1 MTRSIPVLAVLSL
14 LVASTTAGAQVQDT
28 AQQACSSAADLNAD
42 AVAWAQAGE
51 INGCFRDAGKGSLG
65 NPAALSACISA
76 DAKGKVAKKF
86 AVSVGKE
93 LKSCSP
99 ANLPGFAVPDLAA
112 PYAAPAG
119 AGAFD
124 PVLHEM
130 YAEATSATAI
140 KAEKTLLVDVY
151 GNPVDDAILLLS
163 GSPIGAKCQA
173 EITKTLLKCER
184 FKRKEYNK
192 CEKAS
197 LKSGLGSEG
206 LLATT
211 CLTTAG
217 DLATGQPDPK
227 GKIVKQCESKI
238 ASVLEKKCF
247 GQDLEALFPGECAEA
262 GAAGFPGCV
271 VDRID
276 CRMCQ
281 QLNEFNGLSRDCDLY
296 DDGAANDSCRPVLPV
311 CGDDTL
317 DLPSEQCDDGNTV
330 GGDCCSS
337 SCQFET
343 TAAACDQPRVV
354 IETPDNGI
362 FTLAATANVTGYV
375 ENVNLNNASLT
386 VNGAPVTIQPN
397 KTFSTTVNLSTA
409 TVFNPILATLTRTND
424 GEKTNDRVVVIAGPS
439 IVEGSPSPN
448 GIGMR
453 FNDSGLN
460 SIEPA
465 VEALVAIDPA
475 ELIAP
480 GTLVINDFCYLDS
493 IFGCIG
499 RVDVTISGTPP
510 PAISGFDINM
520 DSMTNFVA
528 GDITLHNLFVRANV
542 DDATGVSLHCE
553 IDITST
559 AVNLFGDY
567 GLSPRVGQPSDV
579 DVAQIGLVDVVL
591 GGFNDSTNCSGLLGG
606 LVEALIDL
614 FIGDIQDLF
623 EPALEDF
630 LNEVDGNGNTPIA
643 GAIEVAL
650 SGIEIAGPIGD
661 GLGVVL
667 QTPMN
672 AILEDN
678 VGITF
683 RTDPSAVAATPDPE
697 APNLTRSYHVA
708 ESFPTF
714 GANSPGGF
722 PYGLGITFSTSAFNQ
737 LLRAQIESGLLRTE
751 LTAIDLGGGPIPL
764 TAGLLSAFFPELGVV
779 PPATPLAVRLAP
791 SIAPVLTGNAG
802 PLGELAELKMAQL
815 LAHVVADP
823 NSSEEL
829 LLATIAVDARL
840 GFDMDFTSGAISLT
854 ITPPGPADLTVALLT
869 NPLSIDE
876 AAVQSLLPAILGP
889 LLPTLA
895 DALGSI
901 PLPEFFGLNLT
912 GVEVARA
919 GAGSHMGIFANL
931 TPTP

>member
-1 MTRSIPVLAVLSL
+1 MTRTIPVLAALTL
-14 LVASTTAGAQVQDT
+14 LVASATAGAQVQDA
-28 AQQACSSAADLNAD
+28 AQQKCSSTADLNAD

-51 INGCFRDAGKGSLG
+51 INGCFRDAGKGALG
-65 NPAALSACISA
+65 SPAAVGACIGA
-76 DAKGKVAKKF
+76 DVKGKVAKKR
-86 AVSVGKE
+86 AVSLGKE

-99 ANLPGFAVPDLAA
+99 ANLPGFAVPDLGG
-112 PYAAPAG
+112 PYTAPATAGEFDG
-119 AGAFD
+119 A
-124 PVLHEM
+124 LHEM
-130 YAEATSATAI
+130 YAEATSASAV
-140 KAEKTLLVDVY
+140 KAENTLLVDVY
-151 GNPVDDAILLLS
+151 GNPVDDAVLLLANDA
-163 GSPIGAKCQA
+163 IGAKCQA
-173 EITKTLLKCER
+173 EVTKTLLKCER
-184 FKRKEYNK
+184 AKRKEYNK

-206 LLATT
+206 LLETT

-217 DLATGQPDPK
+217 DPATGQPDPK
-227 GKIVKQCESKI
+227 GKLLKQCETKI

-247 GQDLEALFPGECAEA
+247 GQDLEALFPGECAQA
-262 GAAGFPGCV
+262 GSAGFPGCA

-276 CRMCQ
+276 CRLCQ
-281 QLNEFNGLSRDCDLY
+281 QLNEFNGLSRDCDLF
-296 DDGAANDSCRPVLPV
+296 DDGTANDSCRPTLPV
-311 CGDDTL
+311 CGDDIL
-317 DLPSEQCDDGNTV
+317 DLPSEQCDDGNSV
-330 GGDCCSS
+330 AGDCCSS

-354 IETPDNGI
+354 IETPDNGV
-362 FTLAATANVTGYV
+362 FSLAATASVTGYV

-386 VNGAPVTIQPN
+386 VNGAPVTIEPD
-397 KTFSTTVNLSTA
+397 KTFSTTINLSQVA
-409 TVFNPILATLTRTND
+409 VFNPVLATLTRLND

-439 IVEGSPSPN
+439 IAEGDPSPN

-465 VEALVAIDPA
+465 VEALVDIDPA

-542 DDATGVSLHCE
+542 DNATGVSLHCE

-567 GLSPRVGQPSDV
+567 GLSPRVSEPTEV
-579 DVAQIGLVDVVL
+579 DVAQIGAVDVVL

-606 LVEALIDL
+606 LVESLINL

-630 LNEVDGNGNTPIA
+630 LNQVDGNGNTAIA
-643 GAIEVAL
+643 GAIEAAL
-650 SGIEIAGPIGD
+650 SGIEIAGPVGD

-667 QTPMN
+667 ETPMN
-672 AILEDN
+672 AITEDN

-697 APNLTRSYHVA
+697 APNLDRSYHVA
-708 ESFPTF
+708 ETFPTF
-714 GANSPGGF
+714 GANAPGGT
-722 PYGLGITFSTSAFNQ
+722 PYGLAITFSTSAFNQ
-737 LLRAQIESGLLRTE
+737 LLRAQIESGLLRSE
-751 LTAIDLGGGPIPL
+751 LTEIDLGGGPIPL
-764 TAGLLSAFFPELGVV
+764 TAGLLAAFFPELAVV
-779 PPATPLAVRLAP
+779 PPATPLAVQLAP
-791 SIAPVLTGNAG
+791 TIAPVLTGNTG
-802 PLGELAELKMAQL
+802 PLGELAELKIAQL
-815 LAHVVADP
+815 LAHVVANP

-829 LLATIAVDARL
+829 LLATITVDARL
-840 GFDMDFTSGAISLT
+840 GFDMAFASGAISLT

-901 PLPEFFGLNLT
+901 PLPEFFGLNLS
-912 GVEVARA
+912 GVEVART
-919 GAGSHMGIFANL
+919 GGHMGIFTNL
-931 TPTP
+931 VPTP

>member
-1 MTRSIPVLAVLSL
+1 MTRWTPVLAALSL
-14 LVASTTAGAQVQDT
+14 LVASATAGAQVQDA
-28 AQQACSSAADLNAD
+28 AQQKCSSIADLNAD
-42 AVAWAQAGE
+42 LVAWAQAGE
-51 INGCFRDAGKGSLG
+51 INLCFRDAAKGALG
-65 NPAALSACISA
+65 NPAALQACISA
-76 DAKGKVAKKF
+76 DAKGKVAKKS
-86 AVSVGKE
+86 AVAIGKE

-99 ANLPGFAVPDLAA
+99 ANLPGFAVPDLAGPYVA
-112 PYAAPAG
+112 PPT

-124 PVLHEM
+124 AALHEV
-130 YAEATSATAI
+130 YAEATSATAV
-140 KAEKTLLVDVY
+140 KSEKTLLVDVF
-151 GNPVDDAILLLS
+151 GNPVDDAVLLLS
-163 GSPIGAKCQA
+163 ESATGAKCQA

-184 FKRKEYNK
+184 TKRKEYNT
-192 CEKAS
+192 CEKSA
-197 LKSGLGSEG
+197 LKSGLGSEA
-206 LLATT
+206 LLETT

-217 DLATGQPDPK
+217 DPASGQPDPK

-247 GQDLEALFPGECAEA
+247 SQNLAALFPGECSDA

-276 CRMCQ
+276 CRLCQ
-281 QLNEFNGLSRDCDLY
+281 QLNEFNGLSRDCDLF
-296 DDGAANDSCRPVLPV
+296 DDGVDNDSCRPVLPV
-311 CGDDTL
+311 CGDDVL

-362 FTLAATANVTGYV
+362 FSLASSVSVSGYV

-386 VNGAPVTIQPN
+386 VNGAPVVIQPN
-397 KTFSTTVNLSTA
+397 KTFSTTVNLSPA
-409 TVFNPILATLTRTND
+409 TVFNPILATLTRSND

-439 IVEGSPSPN
+439 IAEGDASPN

-453 FNDSGLN
+453 FNDSGLD

-465 VEALVAIDPA
+465 VEALVDIDPA

-510 PAISGFDINM
+510 PSISGFDIDM

-542 DDATGVSLHCE
+542 DNATGVSLHCT
-553 IDITST
+553 IDIRSNT
-559 AVNLFGDY
+559 VNLFGDY
-567 GLSPRVGQPSDV
+567 GLSPMASQPTQV

-591 GGFNDSTNCSGLLGG
+591 GGFTDTTNCSGLLGG
-606 LVEALIDL
+606 LVEVLIDL
-614 FIGDIQDLF
+614 FIGDIKDLF

-630 LNEVDGNGNTPIA
+630 LNVVDGNGNTPIA
-643 GAIEVAL
+643 GAIETAL
-650 SGIEIAGPIGD
+650 LGVEIAGPIGD

-667 QTPMN
+667 DTPMN
-672 AILEDN
+672 AVLEDN

-683 RTDPSAVAATPDPE
+683 RIDASGTASTPDPE
-697 APNLTRSYHVA
+697 APDLTASYHVA
-708 ESFPTF
+708 ETFPTF

-737 LLRAQIESGLLRTE
+737 LLRAQVESGLLRTE

-764 TAGLLSAFFPELGVV
+764 TAGLLAAFFPELGVV

-791 SIAPVLTGNAG
+791 TIAPVLTGAAG
-802 PLGELAELKMAQL
+802 PLGELAELKIAQL

-823 NSSEEL
+823 NSSDEL
-829 LLATIAVDARL
+829 LLATITVDARL
-840 GFDMDFTSGAISLT
+840 GFDMTFNSGAINLT
-854 ITPPGPADLTVALLT
+854 ITPPGPADLTVALLA

-912 GVEVARA
+912 GVEVART
-919 GAGSHMGIFANL
+919 GGHMGIFANL